1 MHYSGGRAARMERH
15 HKRHKRNGALN
26 LVSLM
31 DIFTIL
37 VFFLLVNSS
46 EVQTLPNAKDLTLP
60 ESIAEERA
68 RENVVIMV
76 TDTDLLV
83 QGRAVAS
90 IADVVHSNELVIPA
104 LKAALLN
111 QSEREIRQL
120 SDDEAAQR
128 EVTIMGDKEIPYSLL
143 KRVMAT
149 CTDADY
155 GNLSLAVLQ
164 KSSELQ
170 LSTLSSGG

>member
-1 MHYSGGRAARMERH
+1 MQYSGRAARMERH
-15 HKRHKRNGALN
+15 HKRHKRNVALN

-46 EVQTLPNAKDLTLP
+46 EVQTLPNAKDLVLP

-83 QGRAVAS
+83 QGRVVAK
-90 IADVVHSNELVIPA
+90 IDDVVARSELVIPE

-111 QSEREIRQL
+111 QTERAIRQL
-120 SDDEAAQR
+120 SDDEADQR
-128 EVTIMGDKEIPYSLL
+128 EVTIMGDREIPYSLL

-155 GNLSLAVLQ
+155 GHLSLAVLQ
-164 KSSELQ
+164 KSSDLQ
-170 LSTLSSGG
+170 LTAMGSGA

>member
-1 MHYSGGRAARMERH
+1 MNYSGGRAARMERH

-83 QGRAVAS
+83 QGRVVAS
-90 IADVVHSNELVIPA
+90 IADVVNSNELVIPA

-120 SDDEAAQR
+120 SDEEAAQR

-164 KSSELQ
+164 KSSELK
-170 LSTLSSGG
+170 LSALSSGG